1 MGPKPNF
8 KWGSSPEAVPPSMS
22 NMMRKSEIDSI
33 LMYDRFKEELDEWT
47 KALKAYYY
55 HKKEHFETL
64 PNTPNEIIFLGNS
77 ITDGAEWFELFGGN
91 PNIKNRGIGGD
102 DTDGVLARLS
112 EVTESNPDKVFV
124 MIGTNDL
131 ATGKS
136 VDYISE
142 NHKKIIMRIQSESPT
157 SKIYMQSILPVD
169 EAIHTTRPNKSML
182 ELNRRLKDLCTQY
195 NTKYLEMAPLF
206 MDQSGKLD
214 KKYSLDGLHLNGAGY
229 LKWVEFVKP
238 YVETK

>member
-1 MGPKPNF
+1 MT
-8 KWGSSPEAVPPSMS
+8 
-22 NMMRKSEIDSI
+22 KSEIDSI
-33 LMYDRFKEELDEWT
+33 QKYDRFKEDLDEWV

-55 HKKEHFETL
+55 HRKEHFETL

-102 DTDGVLARLS
+102 DTDGVLARLK
-112 EVTESNPDKVFV
+112 EVTESKPDKVFV

-142 NHKKIIMRIQSESPT
+142 NHKKIIQQIQAESPKT
-157 SKIYMQSILPVD
+157 RIYMESILPVD

-182 ELNRRLKDLCTQY
+182 ELNQKLKALCEQHHVV
-195 NTKYLEMAPLF
+195 YLNMAPLF

-214 KKYSLDGLHLNGAGY
+214 KKYSLDGLHLNGNGY

-238 YVETK
+238 FVEEK